1 MNNSGDYSNIN
12 LNLNNINKLYD
23 NLSYYDQYGSSI
35 ILVIVLIII
44 LIASCTYCYI
54 LINMQPIIDD
64 WNNQRCKPY
73 IIPFAGFINKPI
85 GISSNDFTKKNFDY
99 CTQNILK
106 NVTGNAVQPLTFA
119 TKSLYLLFNIM
130 QQSLNSIRQMF
141 SKVRNLFDSVIKEI
155 MGRLSNIIVPLQ
167 QIVISFRDIMSKV
180 MGIMTT
186 GLFTLLSTYY
196 SLKALLGAIAQMVI
210 TILIALVAM
219 IALFWL
225 FPFTWGAAISYT
237 AIFVA
242 ISIPLAIVL
251 SFMIDV
257 LKVQPGLSIPTLKV
271 RSVKC
276 FDKNTKLK
284 MNNGEE
290 RKIID
295 LNVGDILLDGNIITA
310 KIKVESE
317 GSIMYNLRGIIV
329 SDSHLVKYKDK
340 WIRTSQHPE
349 AKVIENYC
357 EKYLYCLNTSSK
369 LIRIFENNDT
379 NDTNNTN
386 DNNILEAIIFSD
398 WDEVLE
404 DDLISL
410 QIFHKYHKF
419 HKYDKLFNPL
429 LDENAIK
436 KHDYKYCEFI
446 HKYYDGGLNENTQIK
461 LFDNSI
467 KKISDIEVGDILYN
481 MEKVYGLVEIDGTNL
496 IGQYS
501 YHLGNSDDNII
512 IGSSNINFCDSK
524 LKFTSSLNCKNKT
537 LLRENK
543 ENKLY
548 HLLTDK
554 KTFNVGKY
562 KLFDYNSSIDLL
574 LEKNKGKLLSMK
586 YV

>member
-1 MNNSGDYSNIN
+1 MNNSDNNNNI
-12 LNLNNINKLYD
+12 NLNNINKLYD

-35 ILVIVLIII
+35 ILVIILTII
-44 LIASCTYCYI
+44 LILSCTYSYI
-54 LINMQPIIDD
+54 MINTQPIIDD

-73 IIPFAGFINKPI
+73 IIPFAGFINKPKNMT
-85 GISSNDFTKKNFDY
+85 SNDFTKQNFDY

-106 NVTGNAVQPLTFA
+106 NITGNAVQPLTYA
-119 TKSLYLLFNIM
+119 TKSLYLLFNFM

-141 SKVRNLFDSVIKEI
+141 SKVRSLFDSITKEI
-155 MGRLSNIIVPLQ
+155 MGRIANIIVPLQ

-196 SLKALLGAIAQMVI
+196 SLKALLGAIAQMIV
-210 TILIALVAM
+210 TILIAMVAM

-242 ISIPLAIVL
+242 ISIPLAIML
-251 SFMIDV
+251 AFMIDV

-290 RKIID
+290 RNIID
-295 LNVGDILLDGNIITA
+295 LNVGDILSNGNTITA
-310 KIKVESE
+310 KIKVEKD
-317 GSIMYNLRGIIV
+317 GSTMYNLRNIIV

-340 WIRTSQHPE
+340 WIRVCQHPE
-349 AKVIENYC
+349 AKIIEDYN

-369 LIRIFENNDT
+369 TINIFGKN
-379 NDTNNTN
+379 N
-386 DNNILEAIIFSD
+386 DNNVCIHDHNSYNNSEEIIFSD

-410 QIFHKYHKF
+410 QITHKC
-419 HKYDKLFNPL
+419 FNPL
-429 LDENAIK
+429 SATSNIERFK
-436 KHDYKYCEFI
+436 TEFI
-446 HKYYDGGLNENTQIK
+446 HKFYDGGLYKDTEIK
-461 LFDNSI
+461 LLDGSI

-481 MEKVYGLVEIDGTNL
+481 MEKVYGIVEINGNDL
-496 IGQYS
+496 VSQYS
-501 YHLGNSDDNII
+501 YDLGNFNNSDNSEQNNI
-512 IGSSNINFCDSK
+512 IGSSNINFCDTK
-524 LKFTSSLNCKNKT
+524 LKFTSTLNYKNKT
-537 LLRENK
+537 LLRENNK
-543 ENKLY
+543 KNKLY

-554 KTFNVGKY
+554 KTFYVGKY
-562 KLFDYNSSIDLL
+562 RLFDYNASIDLL